1 VNRPVRDRLDDVLEA
16 CAAIADYVA
25 TEDLPEA
32 VVHDAVRMRLV
43 EIGQAVRT
51 LPAAVT
57 ATEPAIPWSRVSL
70 LAERL
75 TRRYL
80 DTTPALVFGTARVD
94 VPVLREATTRLRDR
108 CD

>member
-1 VNRPVRDRLDDVLEA
+1 MNRPVRDRLDDVLEA
-16 CAAIADYVA
+16 CAAIADHIA
-25 TEDLPEA
+25 AEDLPEA

-57 ATEPAIPWSRVSL
+57 ATEPAIPWSQLSL
-70 LAERL
+70 LGERL
-75 TRRYL
+75 MRRSV

>member
-1 VNRPVRDRLDDVLEA
+1 MSRPVRDRLDDVLEA
-16 CAAIADYVA
+16 CAAIADHLAV
-25 TEDLPEA
+25 EHLPEA

-43 EIGQAVRT
+43 EISEAVRN
-51 LPAAVT
+51 LPASVT

-70 LAERL
+70 LGERL

-94 VPVLREATTRLRDR
+94 VPALREATTRLRDR